1 MVLLDTPQ
9 QLPLPVGSSR
19 AYLQETQV
27 LPSVECGIED
37 MLRACTAAAE
47 AGERVDPINF
57 LATYLMRNN
66 PRHSEAAVERLAS
79 HQRAKELAA
88 AKENA
93 ERERLLAYEQA
104 PSRHVDE
111 WHHAARSA
119 GSELAMP
126 RAAAGASWH
135 RPSMTPRPSITAA
148 LPATIATTTNT
159 PAIALHRP
167 RCLRLLHQP
176 VTPAALSPPRPTP
189 SPQKLK
195 DDAAAAG
202 GGGVRIEVGTPRES
216 GAEGGGEGAGE
227 GSPSIVVRIDP
238 QLFGL

>member
-66 PRHSEAAVERLAS
+66 PRHSGAAVERLAS
-79 HQRAKELAA
+79 HQRVKELAA

-104 PSRHVDE
+104 RSRHVEE
-111 WHHAARSA
+111 WHHAPRSA

-126 RAAAGASWH
+126 RAAAGASWR
-135 RPSMTPRPSITAA
+135 RPSMTPRASITAA
-148 LPATIATTTNT
+148 IPATIATTAMHL
-159 PAIALHRP
+159 PFPPPPSL
-167 RCLRLLHQP
+167 
-176 VTPAALSPPRPTP
+176 PPRPPPALPHPPP
-189 SPQKLK
+189 SAHPGPL
-195 DDAAAAG
+195 
-202 GGGVRIEVGTPRES
+202 RPRRSSRTMRRRRAVAES
-216 GAEGGGEGAGE
+216 E
-227 GSPSIVVRIDP
+227 
-238 QLFGL
+238 

>member
-111 WHHAARSA
+111 WHHAARRA

-126 RAAAGASWH
+126 RAAAGVSWR

-148 LPATIATTTNT
+148 LPATIATTNT

-167 RCLRLLHQP
+167 RCLRLLHHP

-195 DDAAAAG
+195 DDAAAAS

>member
-126 RAAAGASWH
+126 RAAAGASWR

-148 LPATIATTTNT
+148 LPATIATTNT
-159 PAIALHRP
+159 PTRHRP
-167 RCLRLLHQP
+167 PPPSLP
-176 VTPAALSPPRPTP
+176 PPPPPALSHPPP
-189 SPQKLK
+189 SAHPGPLLPHRSLRTMRRRR
-195 DDAAAAG
+195 AAA
-202 GGGVRIEVGTPRES
+202 ES
-216 GAEGGGEGAGE
+216 E
-227 GSPSIVVRIDP
+227 
-238 QLFGL
+238 

>member
-66 PRHSEAAVERLAS
+66 PRHSGAAVERLAS

-111 WHHAARSA
+111 WHHA
-119 GSELAMP
+119 P
-126 RAAAGASWH
+126 R
-135 RPSMTPRPSITAA
+135 
-148 LPATIATTTNT
+148 
-159 PAIALHRP
+159 
-167 RCLRLLHQP
+167 
-176 VTPAALSPPRPTP
+176 
-189 SPQKLK
+189 
-195 DDAAAAG
+195 
-202 GGGVRIEVGTPRES
+202 
-216 GAEGGGEGAGE
+216 
-227 GSPSIVVRIDP
+227 
-238 QLFGL
+238 

>member
-88 AKENA
+88 AIA
-93 ERERLLAYEQA
+93 SYDV
-104 PSRHVDE
+104 S
-111 WHHAARSA
+111 AAQGA
-119 GSELAMP
+119 LYGSERTLSQLI
-126 RAAAGASWH
+126 G
-135 RPSMTPRPSITAA
+135 RP
-148 LPATIATTTNT
+148 TTTLAT
-159 PAIALHRP
+159 SVERALKS
-167 RCLRLLHQP
+167 L
-176 VTPAALSPPRPTP
+176 
-189 SPQKLK
+189 
-195 DDAAAAG
+195 
-202 GGGVRIEVGTPRES
+202 
-216 GAEGGGEGAGE
+216 
-227 GSPSIVVRIDP
+227 
-238 QLFGL
+238 

>member
-126 RAAAGASWH
+126 RAAVGAS
-135 RPSMTPRPSITAA
+135 
-148 LPATIATTTNT
+148 
-159 PAIALHRP
+159 
-167 RCLRLLHQP
+167 
-176 VTPAALSPPRPTP
+176 
-189 SPQKLK
+189 
-195 DDAAAAG
+195 
-202 GGGVRIEVGTPRES
+202 
-216 GAEGGGEGAGE
+216 
-227 GSPSIVVRIDP
+227 
-238 QLFGL
+238 

>member
-126 RAAAGASWH
+126 RAAAGASWC

-148 LPATIATTTNT
+148 LPATIATTNT
-159 PAIALHRP
+159 PAIALRRP

-176 VTPAALSPPRPTP
+176 CHTRRPQPTPAHSFHRSSKTMRRRR
-189 SPQKLK
+189 
-195 DDAAAAG
+195 AAA
-202 GGGVRIEVGTPRES
+202 ES
-216 GAEGGGEGAGE
+216 E
-227 GSPSIVVRIDP
+227 
-238 QLFGL
+238 